1 MKSQDILLLLYLINK
16 LEKVEGRKR
25 LQKLI
30 YILKNVYNIPF
41 TFLFR
46 PYYYGPYSD
55 ELSEAVD
62 SLRSVDAIGEEL
74 VERSSGIYQYN
85 YVIYDKGRSIL
96 QNQLQG
102 TQTIID
108 RLDIAIEKLRDID
121 TWKLVTISKKIQS
134 KDSE

>member
-1 MKSQDILLLLYLINK
+1 MNSQDIILLLYLINK

-30 YILKNVYNIPF
+30 YILRNVDNIPF
-41 TFLFR
+41 TFSFR

-62 SLRSVDAIGEEL
+62 SLRSVDAISEEL
-74 VERSSGIYQYN
+74 IERSSRIYQYN
-85 YVIYDKGRSIL
+85 YIICDKGRNIL

-102 TQTIID
+102 IQTIID
-108 RLDIAIEKLRDID
+108 KLNIVIERLRDID
-121 TWKLVTISKKIQS
+121 TSELVTISKKIQS

>member
-1 MKSQDILLLLYLINK
+1 LKSQDILLLLYLINK